1 MIMSQIPE
9 TSSVIGEERV
19 YLRNIHTPYA
29 VRRFTHAILAEWDLM
44 PMVEDVELVATEL
57 ATNAIRNAL
66 GDTIAVRI
74 ERAEGSEGS
83 VCVKVW
89 DDNPEPPVPQ
99 APETDAESGRGLLIT
114 AALSAQSGHYRVPTG
129 KVVWASLPERSR

>member
-74 ERAEGSEGS
+74 ERAEGSAGS

-99 APETDAESGRGLLIT
+99 APPPTTPISGTTTTGASSIPASTTLQTTR
-114 AALSAQSGHYRVPTG
+114 PTTTSTPSP
-129 KVVWASLPERSR
+129 AT